1 MCVHLNEITWE
12 TVATIATLIAVVVA
26 LIPIWRDALRN
37 KSRARSL
44 RIRLCSKLTI
54 FRPSL
59 EKIEQRDLTKCPA
72 AILSKDEFR
81 EAVRSIAV
89 MMQESSVLQPEEQDH
104 LGMAFVNL
112 EMAAPLYDTGDFTS
126 DSAGNIL
133 KLIEAAVSIMQKNG
147 LLHSSVEKPWDNQ
160 SKTQSSC

>member
-26 LIPIWRDALRN
+26 LIPIWRGALRN
-37 KSRARSL
+37 KAHARSL

-59 EKIEQRDLTKCPA
+59 GKIVQRGLAKHPA

-81 EAVRSIAV
+81 EAVRSIAA
-89 MMQESSVLQPEEQDH
+89 MMQESSVLQPEEQDL
-104 LGMAFVNL
+104 LGMAFANL
-112 EMAAPLYDTGDFTS
+112 ERAAQLYDTGDFTC

-133 KLIEAAVSIMQKNG
+133 KLIEAAVSVMEKNG
-147 LLHSSVEKPWDNQ
+147 LLYSSVEKPWDNQ
-160 SKTQSSC
+160 SKTQSSN